1 MNEVILNNCSAYE
14 SRVNYTDACSE
25 KVVVILPD
33 NGKRAFLNKDDAL
46 MLIDFLTE
54 SFNLSEDK

>member
-14 SRVNYTDACSE
+14 SRVNYTEYLSE

-33 NGKRAFLNKDDAL
+33 NGKRAFLNKIDAIK
-46 MLIDFLTE
+46 LIGFLNKT
-54 SFNLSEDK
+54 FNLSEDK